1 MRRLRGI
8 GQGNRIGKRL
18 MVMII
23 VFSSLITLLTTAVQL
38 LLDYRQQRKA
48 MDSVLDTAAVYVPI
62 IADSVWALDKTQIEL
77 ALGALVQM
85 PNIELAQVLA
95 SDQKREWKA
104 GKGSSTNIVTREFA
118 LERKVRGRMEK
129 IATLQVVASLDA
141 IYRSVFEHAISILLS
156 NALKTFFVA
165 IFMFIIFRRVVTERL
180 EALAHKAHALPP
192 QMFPAPFAAEVATP
206 DFQNGNDEIDSVS
219 HAFDAMSERLR
230 AAIEALQ
237 QHQAKL
243 EEVIKARTGELVEQK
258 ERLAIALEERTSSNE
273 ELTRTLEVLRDTQEE
288 FINREKLA
296 ALGALVAGVAH
307 ELNTPIGNGLT
318 SASTLRDLTNDM
330 QRKLSEGLKRST
342 LESYLQAAGTAS
354 DIVIRN
360 LQRSAQLV
368 NGFKQVAV
376 DQTTSQRRDFALRT
390 VVDEIAL
397 TLQPSL
403 SKLPYLLS
411 SSIDDG
417 IEMDSYPGPLGQVL
431 TNLINNAIL
440 HGFDGRDCGVI
451 AITGRLVGGDR
462 VELVVKD
469 DGRGIPPAHLNHV
482 FDPFFTTKLGRGG
495 TGLGLNIVHGIVT
508 GVLGG
513 KISVNTE
520 LGQGTAFTVLMPLR
534 APANIS

>member
-1 MRRLRGI
+1 
-8 GQGNRIGKRL
+8 
-18 MVMII
+18 
-23 VFSSLITLLTTAVQL
+23 
-38 LLDYRQQRKA
+38 
-48 MDSVLDTAAVYVPI
+48 
-62 IADSVWALDKTQIEL
+62 
-77 ALGALVQM
+77 
-85 PNIELAQVLA
+85 
-95 SDQKREWKA
+95 
-104 GKGSSTNIVTREFA
+104 
-118 LERKVRGRMEK
+118 
-129 IATLQVVASLDA
+129 
-141 IYRSVFEHAISILLS
+141 
-156 NALKTFFVA
+156 
-165 IFMFIIFRRVVTERL
+165 
-180 EALAHKAHALPP
+180 
-192 QMFPAPFAAEVATP
+192 
-206 DFQNGNDEIDSVS
+206 
-219 HAFDAMSERLR
+219 
-230 AAIEALQ
+230 
-237 QHQAKL
+237 
-243 EEVIKARTGELVEQK
+243 
-258 ERLAIALEERTSSNE
+258 
-273 ELTRTLEVLRDTQEE
+273 
-288 FINREKLA
+288 
-296 ALGALVAGVAH
+296 
-307 ELNTPIGNGLT
+307 LT

-513 KISVNTE
+513 KNSVNTE